1 MSKTTTFASGFD
13 CAGKPAKPGD
23 DLVLVFS
30 GFTLCMEFLD
40 YDDGF
45 DERKAAQELEDMA
58 REIWIDK
65 TYVNFEG
72 TKYKNVFLK
81 EEGWNELMSFI
92 WKTKRARS
100 ETDHLVLRKAFE
112 SMIVAYMEHVAYL
125 LGYEP
130 GQIEFW
136 VHPDSNIEMRMYKDV
151 AKEWQR
157 YPGQWQ
163 DWPENN

>member
-1 MSKTTTFASGFD
+1 
-13 CAGKPAKPGD
+13 
-23 DLVLVFS
+23 
-30 GFTLCMEFLD
+30 
-40 YDDGF
+40 
-45 DERKAAQELEDMA
+45 
-58 REIWIDK
+58 
-65 TYVNFEG
+65 
-72 TKYKNVFLK
+72 
-81 EEGWNELMSFI
+81 
-92 WKTKRARS
+92 
-100 ETDHLVLRKAFE
+100 
-112 SMIVAYMEHVAYL
+112 MIVAYMEHVAYL